1 MGRPSNSTRSP
12 TLRAFTL
19 VEMAVV
25 ITLIGILAAIA
36 VPAYRHIALRSKAA
50 AVINDIRTFSTT
62 FITYN
67 TQNGRWPAAT
77 GTPGQVPVEVQDA
90 LSSPFSAPTPIG
102 GYYNWEN
109 DDSSNGFHVTAAIS
123 ICSTGTSTMSDDL
136 DLLQMINDLME
147 SDGDLYSGSVR
158 LGATSNLV
166 FIIEQ

>member
-1 MGRPSNSTRSP
+1 MGRPSNSNRSP
-12 TLRAFTL
+12 TRAFTL

-25 ITLIGILAAIA
+25 ITLIGVLAAIA
-36 VPAYRHIALRSKAA
+36 IPAYRHIALRSKAA

-67 TQNGRWPAAT
+67 TQNGHWPASP
-77 GTPGQVPVEVQDA
+77 GTPGQIPIEVQDA
-90 LSSPFSAPTPIG
+90 VSAPFALPTPIG

-109 DDSSNGFHVTAAIS
+109 DDTSNGFHVTAAIS
-123 ICSTGTSTMSDDL
+123 IVSTGTSTMSDDL

-147 SDGDLYSGSVR
+147 SDGDLNSGSVR
-158 LGATSNLV
+158 LGSTNNLV